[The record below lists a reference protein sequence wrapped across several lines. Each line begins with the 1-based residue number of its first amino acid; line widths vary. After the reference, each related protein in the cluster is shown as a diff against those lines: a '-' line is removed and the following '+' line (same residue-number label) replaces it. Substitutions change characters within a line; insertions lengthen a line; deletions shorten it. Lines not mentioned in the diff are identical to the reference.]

1 MSTFAPAATTTPNAD
16 EPQFKSVRA
25 RGTWQTRMTTDV
37 SIRDFEF
44 RTDEPEPAGGTN
56 SAPTPMEFIAGA
68 LNGCITVVI
77 ESVAAELNLSLRALD
92 TASHAHM
99 DVRGFHGT
107 ADVSPHFH
115 DYALTIQIDVD
126 ADDSQRAELVRLSE
140 KRCPAI
146 NLVRDAGVDFTI
158 DWQFVQAAQV
168 PVVNHVSATQST
180 GIEQ

>member
-1 MSTFAPAATTTPNAD
+1 MSTLASTATTTTNTD

-37 SIRDFEF
+37 SIRDFSF

-77 ESVAAELNLSLRALD
+77 ESVAAELDLSLRALD

-115 DYALTIQIDVD
+115 DYALSIHIDVD
-126 ADDSQRAELVRLSE
+126 ADDGQRAELVRLSE

-158 DWQFVQAAQV
+158 DWQFASTAQV
-168 PVVNHVSATQST
+168 PAVSPVSATHST